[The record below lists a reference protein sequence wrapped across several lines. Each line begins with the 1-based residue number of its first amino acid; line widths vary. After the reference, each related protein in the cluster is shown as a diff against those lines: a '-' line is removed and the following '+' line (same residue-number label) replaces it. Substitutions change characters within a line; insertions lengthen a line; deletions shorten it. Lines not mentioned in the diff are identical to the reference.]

1 MCAYERID
9 VMQNCCLWIG
19 GVKVSDLD
27 GIKDNFNMTDVKGYY
42 LGGRLADWLRMG
54 GYDAEATKID
64 NIDKNGDIDK
74 ALEDIFTGNDEETDS
89 KNISGEYAGYRF
101 QTVTP
106 PFLKRDAG
114 TIVLSADGSFRVPV
128 ITDSSFAGS
137 YAGSSFAGSFGS
149 FGSFMHRHQY
159 EYEYEYGSGISSFGS
174 FNFGSFDISSF
185 ISGSF
190 SYDELCEGGS
200 FTPQA
205 LMLFFSSE
213 PLNRYGYGIHLI

>member
-1 MCAYERID
+1 
-9 VMQNCCLWIG
+9 MQNCCLWIG

-27 GIKDNFNMTDVKGYY
+27 GIKDNFNITDVKGYY

-74 ALEDIFTGNDEETDS
+74 ALEDIFTGTGEEPAGEN
-89 KNISGEYAGYRF
+89 KSGEYGGYCF
-101 QTVTP
+101 LTVTP

-114 TIVLSADGSFRVPV
+114 TIVLSADGSFRAPV
-128 ITDSSFAGS
+128 ITDSSFVGS
-137 YAGSSFAGSFGS
+137 YAGSSFAGSYGSFGS
-149 FGSFMHRHQY
+149 FGSFRYSYQ
-159 EYEYEYGSGISSFGS
+159 YEYEYGSGKTSFGS
-174 FNFGSFDISSF
+174 SELGSFDISSF
-185 ISGSF
+185 LSGSF

>member
-1 MCAYERID
+1 MYAYERID

-27 GIKDNFNMTDVKGYY
+27 GIKDNFNITDVKGYY

-54 GYDAEATKID
+54 GYNTEATKID
-64 NIDKNGDIDK
+64 SIDKNSDIDK
-74 ALEDIFTGNDEETDS
+74 ALEDIFTGNDEEPDS
-89 KNISGEYAGYRF
+89 DNISGEYGDYCF
-101 QTVTP
+101 LTVTP

-114 TIVLSADGSFRVPV
+114 TIVLSADGSFRAPV
-128 ITDSSFAGS
+128 IADSSF
-137 YAGSSFAGSFGS
+137 AGSSFAGSYGSLGS
-149 FGSFMHRHQY
+149 FRYSYQ
-159 EYEYEYGSGISSFGS
+159 YEYEYGSGKTSFGS
-174 FNFGSFDISSF
+174 FNLGSFDISSF
-185 ISGSF
+185 LSGSF

-205 LMLFFSSE
+205 LMLFFLSE

>member
-1 MCAYERID
+1 MYAYERID

-27 GIKDNFNMTDVKGYY
+27 GIKDNFNITDVKGYY
-42 LGGRLADWLRMG
+42 LGGRLADWLRMSG
-54 GYDAEATKID
+54 NDTEAAKID

-74 ALEDIFTGNDEETDS
+74 ALRDIFTGTNEEAECESTG
-89 KNISGEYAGYRF
+89 GEYGGYRF
-101 QTVTP
+101 LTVTP

-114 TIVLSADGSFRVPV
+114 TIVLSADGSFRAPV
-128 ITDSSFAGS
+128 TEDGSFTGS
-137 YAGSSFAGSFGS
+137 YTGSSFAGSFGS
-149 FGSFMHRHQY
+149 LGSFMYRHQY
-159 EYEYEYGSGISSFGS
+159 EYEYGSAKTSFGS
-174 FNFGSFDISSF
+174 LGIGSFDITSF
-185 ISGSF
+185 LSGSF
-190 SYDELCEGGS
+190 AYDELCEGGS

>member
-1 MCAYERID
+1 
-9 VMQNCCLWIG
+9 MQSCCLWIG

-27 GIKDNFNMTDVKGYY
+27 GIRDNFNITDVKGYY

-64 NIDKNGDIDK
+64 NIDKNGDTDK
-74 ALEDIFTGNDEETDS
+74 ALENIFLGTDEEPES
-89 KNISGEYAGYRF
+89 ENKSGEYGGYRF
-101 QTVTP
+101 LTVTP

-114 TIVLSADGSFRVPV
+114 TIVLSADGSFRALVTEDGSFV
-128 ITDSSFAGS
+128 SS
-137 YAGSSFAGSFGS
+137 YTGSSFAGSFGS
-149 FGSFMHRHQY
+149 FGSFMYRHSY
-159 EYEYEYGSGISSFGS
+159 EYEYSSGKTSFGS
-174 FNFGSFDISSF
+174 FNIGSFDITSF
-185 ISGSF
+185 LSGSF

-200 FTPQA
+200 FTPKA

>member
-1 MCAYERID
+1 
-9 VMQNCCLWIG
+9 MQNCCLWIG

-27 GIKDNFNMTDVKGYY
+27 GIKDNFNITDVKGYY

-54 GYDAEATKID
+54 GYYAEATKID
-64 NIDKNGDIDK
+64 SIDKNGDIDK
-74 ALEDIFTGNDEETDS
+74 ALEDIFTGNDEEPDS
-89 KNISGEYAGYRF
+89 DNKSGEYGGYCF
-101 QTVTP
+101 LTVTP

-114 TIVLSADGSFRVPV
+114 TIVLSADGSFRAPV
-128 ITDSSFAGS
+128 ITDSSFADS
-137 YAGSSFAGSFGS
+137 YAGLSYSSFGPFGS
-149 FGSFMHRHQY
+149 FRYRHQY
-159 EYEYEYGSGISSFGS
+159 EYQYGSGKTSFGS
-174 FNFGSFDISSF
+174 FDLGSFDISSF
-185 ISGSF
+185 LSGSF